1 MWLVS
6 RVLSVASGL
15 ATVRVGVRW
24 ICFVQFNK
32 NDALQ
37 GDLILFGC
45 GSLITPRLLLSEHSG
60 VESWAASNGEDQR
73 EDKGT
78 SVVSSAAT

>member
-1 MWLVS
+1 MRVFPFAPGLVTVLVS
-6 RVLSVASGL
+6 AGGMCL
-15 ATVRVGVRW
+15 
-24 ICFVQFNK
+24 VQFNK

-60 VESWAASNGEDQR
+60 VERWAASNGEDQR

-78 SVVSSAAT
+78 CVVSSAAT